1 MARTSESSVS
11 SVVQTTSTLLSPKQG
26 TDSTQDHT
34 YTSPVPQI
42 RSDVLSE
49 PPVIDQKREQCP
61 PSDDHSYAELSDV
74 PTEPYEHDSDSQ
86 DDIVTTGGK
95 VIISSSDKVKISVE
109 YQCENTL
116 PEATKGST
124 TTEMTGSEQCESSKS
139 TLNGVGNIL
148 DKTNNINNS
157 ANELLDVLLDETANK
172 SVISDITDPNK
183 TTSDVLPDDTVN
195 ENKVLSDE
203 TENNDTVNTGEQQLT
218 ISNTTSTDDYP
229 DTTATAST
237 LREATDVTSN
247 DLSADTPSSKD
258 VGTKIGNNITN
269 TTINENIKEVSLDP
283 TTAMLPDETTHPPT
297 PLPEANLHKN
307 LQTPENIASTTHES
321 KESEHV
327 DLDTNEPV
335 KLLDTELQEEL
346 TTDLTENTEI
356 DTIDT
361 TRETVIGEI
370 TFTKT
375 DTTMSN
381 TNENKESKDNLT
393 LGDIPQGVSGMH
405 PVETSSVISE
415 PTDGGAVI
423 ESTPST
429 SISTGSSSF
438 NKPTHIT
445 NKEETRLAKKNRLK
459 RCIIK
464 LTELSNS
471 DREKWLSG
479 ENSSSRSS
487 RTTDSI
493 ESSDSSGSRYN
504 MRSRPNST
512 RKHPVRTTRPKINYT
527 KHGMKDSSL
536 DSDFEPVLKPLT
548 PLDNKSSHTVKNRY
562 AKRN

>member
-1 MARTSESSVS
+1 MARTSESSVP
-11 SVVQTTSTLLSPKQG
+11 SVVQMTSTPLSPKQG

-49 PPVIDQKREQCP
+49 PPVIDQNREKRP

-74 PTEPYEHDSDSQ
+74 PTKPYEPDSDSQ

-95 VIISSSDKVKISVE
+95 VIISSSDKVEISVE
-109 YQCENTL
+109 YQCEITL
-116 PEATKGST
+116 PEVTQGST

-139 TLNGVGNIL
+139 TLNGVENVPDEI
-148 DKTNNINNS
+148 NNVNNS
-157 ANELLDVLLDETANK
+157 ANELPDDTTPSKDVLLDETANK

-183 TTSDVLPDDTVN
+183 TTSDVLPDDTVS
-195 ENKVLSDE
+195 ENKVLSDK
-203 TENNDTVNTGEQQLT
+203 TENNYTVNTGEQQLT
-218 ISNTTSTDDYP
+218 ISNTTSTDDYL
-229 DTTATAST
+229 DTSATAST
-237 LREATDVTSN
+237 LCEATDVTSN
-247 DLSADTPSSKD
+247 DLSANTPSSKD

-269 TTINENIKEVSLDP
+269 TTINENIKEMSLDA
-283 TTAMLPDETTHPPT
+283 TTAMIPDETTCPST

-335 KLLDTELQEEL
+335 KPLDTEWQEEL
-346 TTDLTENTEI
+346 IKDLMENTE
-356 DTIDT
+356 IDT

-370 TFTKT
+370 TFTET

-393 LGDIPQGVSGMH
+393 LHDIPQGVSGTH

-415 PTDGGAVI
+415 PTDGGAVV
-423 ESTPST
+423 ELTPST

-438 NKPTHIT
+438 NKPTPIP
-445 NKEETRLAKKNRLK
+445 NKEETFLAKKNRLK
-459 RCIIK
+459 QCIIK

-471 DREKWLSG
+471 D
-479 ENSSSRSS
+479 
-487 RTTDSI
+487 
-493 ESSDSSGSRYN
+493 
-504 MRSRPNST
+504 
-512 RKHPVRTTRPKINYT
+512 
-527 KHGMKDSSL
+527 
-536 DSDFEPVLKPLT
+536 
-548 PLDNKSSHTVKNRY
+548 
-562 AKRN
+562 